1 MNFIE
6 ALLNGIISGLG
17 MTIVMTL
24 FGFLTFKLMKNWI
37 TKTITE
43 IWAKVKEEGIKLD
56 GIKIDGSL
64 KTMKVKKNRFSNNKK
79 P

>member
-1 MNFIE
+1 MNFVD

-24 FGFLTFKLMKNWI
+24 FGFLTFKLTKNWI

-43 IWAKVKEEGIKLD
+43 IWAKVKQEGIKLD

-64 KTMKVKKNRFSNNKK
+64 ETTKVKKRKFRKDKK
-79 P
+79 Q